1 MTSGAP
7 SMPMTPLPY
16 RVTDKRWETADTA
29 TLTMAPVDRAV
40 EAPKPG
46 QFLMLWAFGVGEVPI
61 SISGRRSGGLLEHTI
76 RAAGPATTTL
86 TGAPVGDVVG
96 VRGPFGTEW
105 EVERAHG
112 GDLLIV
118 AGGIGLA
125 PLRLAIRSALE
136 HRDRFGSVALLV
148 GARSP
153 DDLVFRGELD
163 AWLDRTDLQVEITVD
178 YAPGAG
184 DNRWTGD
191 VGLVTEL
198 VRRADVSPAST
209 VALVCG
215 PEVMMRYTAQALLDR
230 GVPARSIR
238 LSAERNMRCAI
249 GHCGHCQ
256 LGGRFI
262 CLDGPVFDH
271 PDLAPLLA
279 VRER

>member
-1 MTSGAP
+1 
-7 SMPMTPLPY
+7 MPMTPLPY

-61 SISGRRSGGLLEHTI
+61 SISGRPSGDLLEHTI

-86 TGAPVGDVVG
+86 TDAPVGDVVG

-125 PLRLAIRSALE
+125 PLRLAIHSALE
-136 HRDRFGSVALLV
+136 HRDRFRSVALLV

-153 DDLVFRGELD
+153 DDLVFRSELD
-163 AWLDRTDLQVEITVD
+163 AWLDRTDVQVEITVD
-178 YAPGAG
+178 YAPGGG
-184 DNRWTGD
+184 DDRWTGH

-198 VRRADVSPAST
+198 FRQADVSTRVDGRVRLRPRGHD
-209 VALVCG
+209 ALHRPGAPRPRRPG
-215 PEVMMRYTAQALLDR
+215 PVDRLSAGTQHALRHRPLR
-230 GVPARSIR
+230 ALPARSAGS
-238 LSAERNMRCAI
+238 SAAT
-249 GHCGHCQ
+249 
-256 LGGRFI
+256 
-262 CLDGPVFDH
+262 GPSSTT
-271 PDLAPLLA
+271 PDRDPLLT
-279 VRER
+279 VREL

>member
-1 MTSGAP
+1 VAP

-16 RVTDKRWETADTA
+16 RVTAKRWETADTV
-29 TLTMAPVDRAV
+29 TLTMAPMDRAIG
-40 EAPKPG
+40 PPRPG
-46 QFLMLWAFGVGEVPI
+46 QFSMLWAFGVGEVPI
-61 SISGRRSGGLLEHTI
+61 SISGRSSPDLLEHTI
-76 RAAGPATTTL
+76 RAAGTATSTL
-86 TGAPVGDVVG
+86 AHAPVDDVIG

-105 EVERAHG
+105 EVERARG

-125 PLRLAIRSALE
+125 PLRMAIHSALE
-136 HRDRFGSVALLV
+136 HQDRFRQVTILV

-163 AWLDRTDLQVEITVD
+163 AWLDRTDLQVEVTVD
-178 YAPGAG
+178 HAPGGA
-184 DNRWTGD
+184 DRRWTGD

-198 VRRADVSPAST
+198 VRRADISPSST

-238 LSAERNMRCAI
+238 LSAERNMKCAI

-262 CLDGPVFDH
+262 CLDGPVFAH

>member
-1 MTSGAP
+1 MTSAAP

-61 SISGRRSGGLLEHTI
+61 SISGRPSGDLLEHTI

-86 TGAPVGDVVG
+86 TDAPVGDVVG

-125 PLRLAIRSALE
+125 PLRLAIHSALE
-136 HRDRFGSVALLV
+136 HRDRFRSVALLV

-153 DDLVFRGELD
+153 DDLVFRSELD
-163 AWLDRTDLQVEITVD
+163 AWLDRTDVQVEITVD
-178 YAPGAG
+178 YAPRHRAG
-184 DNRWTGD
+184 PPGGCLARVDGR
-191 VGLVTEL
+191 VGLRPRGHDALHRSGAPRSGRPGPVDQAVGGTQHAL
-198 VRRADVSPAST
+198 RHRTLRSLPARRQVHLPRRA
-209 VALVCG
+209 
-215 PEVMMRYTAQALLDR
+215 
-230 GVPARSIR
+230 R
-238 LSAERNMRCAI
+238 LR
-249 GHCGHCQ
+249 
-256 LGGRFI
+256 
-262 CLDGPVFDH
+262 P
-271 PDLAPLLA
+271 P
-279 VRER
+279 